1 LVSTPETLKWPHG
14 FAHRSAFAG
23 NPVPRPPIPVEHVN
37 IVLIL
42 LVAGFAV
49 AVVVALVRG
58 LTAFFKDAEH
68 IRAHGSPAAEAFGV
82 KQNRMMAQRV
92 FFQGIAILL
101 IVLLGS
107 LAS

>member
-1 LVSTPETLKWPHG
+1 MSTPETLKWSHG

-68 IRAHGSPAAEAFGV
+68 
-82 KQNRMMAQRV
+82 RMLAQRV